1 MLEKERATGG
11 RTAQS
16 VAGRGAPRQSS
27 RQPSRQPSIKD
38 IARLARVSHPTVSRA
53 LQNSPLVNPAT
64 AAKIRKI
71 AEAAGYRP
79 SAVARGLV
87 TRRTRTV
94 GLVVTTVADP
104 FASQVACG
112 IEQAANDHG
121 YAVFLANSNANP
133 EHERK
138 VVQALA
144 ERRVDGIIVTSS
156 RVGSDYLPMLAQ
168 LNVPMVLVNDQY
180 PGEFVHSVMIA
191 NEDGSRAATAH
202 LIELGHRRIAYVGD
216 RSGYQTETERLEGY
230 QQALAGAGIAFD
242 AELTVDGDGWPDGA
256 AAAMEALLKLAEP
269 PTAVCCYNDLTA
281 LGAMRAIRAR
291 GLRVPEDVSV
301 TGFDDL
307 FFAEYLEPPLTTVRQ
322 PARRMGEMAMENLLK
337 LMAGEDSV
345 AQVKVEAELVVR
357 DSTGRLSTDPDGQM
371 REFEKQVVRLL
382 SPSSAVADS
391 GSERSGGGTRTSSA
405 RRRDG

>member
-1 MLEKERATGG
+1 M
-11 RTAQS
+11 
-16 VAGRGAPRQSS
+16 S
-27 RQPSRQPSIKD
+27 RQLSIKD

-104 FASQVACG
+104 FAGEVACG

-121 YAVFLANSNANP
+121 YAVFLADSNCDA
-133 EHERK
+133 ERERK
-138 VVQALA
+138 VVQELA

-191 NEDGSRAATAH
+191 NEDGSLAATEH

-216 RSGYQTETERLEGY
+216 LSGYQTDTERLKGY
-230 QQALAGAGIAFD
+230 KQALAKAGIEFAP
-242 AELTVDGDGWPDGA
+242 ELAVLGDGRPEGA
-256 AAAMEALLKLAEP
+256 LVAVDRLLKIADP
-269 PTAVCCYNDLTA
+269 PTAVCCYNDMTA

-322 PARRMGEMAMENLLK
+322 PMRRMGEMAMENLLK

-345 AQVKVEAELVVR
+345 AQIKVEAELIVR
-357 DSTGRLSTDPDGQM
+357 SSTGRARATYGL
-371 REFEKQVVRLL
+371 
-382 SPSSAVADS
+382 AVETEAA
-391 GSERSGGGTRTSSA
+391 RTSGA
-405 RRRDG
+405 GRRNG